1 MILFYAAMLLMH
13 QIIFIYAYSYVNS
26 PLFKANRHPASIV
39 LYIETEQD
47 HIAVLY
53 HIFFSFQSYQTF
65 FTGCSQ

>member
-13 QIIFIYAYSYVNS
+13 QIIFLYTYVNY